1 MPNKDIDRDEKDEQE
16 EFLLKIHE
24 GPRRYSAVTRAVQ
37 YFGNSS
43 KPDSIL
49 NNVLDWNEKQCQP
62 PFHEM
67 EIKAFIQFFLQDNFL
82 KNQIKHDPKSQKL
95 YDVIRFNTGLTLFHD
110 QDGVSLARVKI
121 GESFHNLELGSSAF
135 LDFARHSF
143 FAKTK
148 KLASDQ
154 QLKECIS
161 LMMLE
166 ARADGIQYNL
176 YDRVST
182 ENEHHYYDLCNSQ
195 GDVVVVTK
203 DGWSLASSDET
214 AYKFRT
220 GLSVEQVIPERGGDL
235 KDFLEFLNLS
245 TEDEKIIYLST
256 LPVRLL
262 RNVSQAIAYIHGPA
276 SSGKTTLLKLTKS
289 LLDPSRGG
297 ISIPVRKPDD
307 ILPLLAKSWVFCN
320 DNISKI
326 SDEMSDFLCTLA
338 TGGES
343 SRRQLYT
350 NGGVFTFTI
359 KNPAFLTG
367 INVEASRS
375 DLLSR
380 MILFKTVAVSD
391 GKRMSDEEMW
401 SRFEEMKPKLLGAIF
416 DTLSKAMQ
424 IKPTLKN
431 KTNFRMADFALW
443 GAACAEVLGYGA
455 ERFEE
460 ALKRAMK
467 SRAYDAV
474 YSSNAGRILLDFL
487 HEHSSFEGTATELL
501 SELKKFRDSNKQYD
515 YDKIAN
521 SPNGLSKKLRQLEN
535 SLLEIGIQIDFDSRS
550 SEKRLVKITT
560 KWESVPSE
568 DTF

>member
-1 MPNKDIDRDEKDEQE
+1 MPNKDIDRSEKDEQE

-24 GPRRYSAVTRAVQ
+24 GPKRYGAVTRAVQ
-37 YFGNSS
+37 YFGSTS

-49 NNVLDWNEKQCQP
+49 SNVLDWNEKQCQP

-67 EIKAFIQFFLQDNFL
+67 EIKAFIQFFLQDKFL

-95 YDVIRFNTGLTLFHD
+95 FDVIRFNAGLVLFHD
-110 QDGVSLARVKI
+110 QNGVPFARVKI
-121 GESFHNLELGSSAF
+121 GESFQNLELGSQAF
-135 LDFARHSF
+135 LNFARYSYF
-143 FAKTK
+143 VETK

-166 ARADGIQYNL
+166 ARAAGIHYDL
-176 YDRVST
+176 YDRVSS
-182 ENEHHYYDLCNSQ
+182 ENECHYYDLCDKE
-195 GDVVVVTK
+195 GLVVAVTK
-203 DGWSLASSDET
+203 EGWSFVRDEEA

-220 GLSVEQVIPERGGDL
+220 GLSVEQVIPEKGGDL

-307 ILPLLAKSWVFCN
+307 ILPLLAKSWIFCN

-326 SDEMSDFLCTLA
+326 TDEMSDFLCTIA

-350 NGGVFTFTI
+350 NGEVFTSLV

-380 MILFKTVAVSD
+380 MILFKTVAVGD
-391 GKRMSDEEMW
+391 GERISDEEMW
-401 SRFEEMKPKLLGAIF
+401 ARFEEMKPKLLGAIF
-416 DTLSKAMQ
+416 DTLSKAMEV
-424 IKPTLKN
+424 KPTLKN

-460 ALKRAMK
+460 ALKRGMK
-467 SRAYDAV
+467 SRAYDAL

-487 HEHSSFEGTATELL
+487 NDNSSFEGTATELL
-501 SELKKFRDSNKQYD
+501 SELKKFRDSNKKYD

-535 SLLEIGIQIDFDSRS
+535 SLLEVGVQIDFDSRS
-550 SEKRLVKITT
+550 SEKRLIKITT
-560 KWESVPSE
+560 KWESAQSE
-568 DTF
+568 DSF